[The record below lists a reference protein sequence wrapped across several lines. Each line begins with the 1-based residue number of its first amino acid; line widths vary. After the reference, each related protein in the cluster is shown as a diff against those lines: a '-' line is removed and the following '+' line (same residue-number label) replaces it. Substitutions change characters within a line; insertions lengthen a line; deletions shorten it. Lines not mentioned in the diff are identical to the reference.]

1 MTPVWLTAWALILSV
16 ASVQAKSPPD
26 YQWFCLHKKGRSS
39 YYVDCSTKCR
49 GEPIC
54 CDANLAKSTTAPGS
68 GGKRCMK
75 TRYGAVDAT
84 KCAGKDVPSSCPY
97 EFFCKHN
104 PSKASYYKNCDLC
117 KDTPICC
124 NTDATTLTTNAPNSG
139 GKRCK
144 VGYKGHADLFMCQAR
159 TFPSICPLRYQY
171 LCKHDLDSKSYHSDC
186 NTCVG
191 EPICSKKGSKEE
203 VSMDKCADLEVPQN
217 CPYQYF
223 CKHDLR
229 HSSYTR
235 TATCARTRRS
245 AATRT
250 RSPSRRTTTTPAGS
264 AARRGTRAMRSTPC
278 VMGRSFPRNAFPV
291 LRCAQLDLLEVSG
304 QHLPRK

>member
-229 HSSYTR
+229 HSSYYKNCDLCKDTPICCNTDTITLTTNYNNSGGQR
-235 TATCARTRRS
+235 CKEGYKGHAKYSMCDGKKFPAQCLS
-245 AATRT
+245 G
-250 RSPSRRTTTTPAGS
+250 PSLCPA
-264 AARRGTRAMRSTPC
+264 
-278 VMGRSFPRNAFPV
+278 
-291 LRCAQLDLLEVSG
+291 
-304 QHLPRK
+304 